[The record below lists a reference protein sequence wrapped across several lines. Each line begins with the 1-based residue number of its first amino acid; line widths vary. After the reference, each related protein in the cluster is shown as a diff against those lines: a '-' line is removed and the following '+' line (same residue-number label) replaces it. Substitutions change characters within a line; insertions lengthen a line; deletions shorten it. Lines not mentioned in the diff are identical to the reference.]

1 MSCEINAGR
10 SVSCKDASGGIKGI
24 YILNFVDTLTANMVI
39 QTPANPVVQ
48 GDNLK
53 VVAMNTGEDAGL
65 NVYYFQLRREMAS
78 LDINVNS
85 SPENGTTFFE
95 QQLVMNFNKFSV
107 SDADKAKILSYGRP
121 QIIVEDNQSNL
132 ILLGAANGMDVT
144 SGSISTGQAFGD
156 RNGVSLTFTG
166 REVEP
171 YFELVGG
178 SDTPSDAAPSPFENF
193 EAADITIAS

>member
-24 YILNFVDTLTANMVI
+24 YILNFTDTLTANMVI
-39 QTPANPVVQ
+39 NSGSAS

-53 VVAMNTGEDAGL
+53 IDSFNAGSTAGL
-65 NVYYFQLRREMAS
+65 EVYYFQLRREMAS

>member
-24 YILNFVDTLTANMVI
+24 YILNFTDTLTANMVI
-39 QTPANPVVQ
+39 NSGSAS

-53 VVAMNTGEDAGL
+53 IDSFNSGSNAGL
-65 NVYYFQLRREMAS
+65 EVYYFQLRREMAS

-171 YFELVGG
+171 YFELAGVAAPT
-178 SDTPSDAAPSPFENF
+178 TPAPSPFEKF
-193 EAADITIAS
+193 EDGDITIAS

>member
-24 YILNFVDTLTANMVI
+24 YILNFVDTLTSNMVLS
-39 QTPANPVVQ
+39 AGSAS

-53 VVAMNTGEDAGL
+53 IEKFKSDNSAGL
-65 NVYYFQLRREMAS
+65 SVYFFQLRREMAS

-132 ILLGAANGMDVT
+132 ILLGATNGMDVT

-171 YFELVGG
+171 YFELVGVSAPG
-178 SDTPSDAAPSPFENF
+178 TPSAAPFEKF
-193 EAADITIAS
+193 DSGDITIA

>member
-1 MSCEINAGR
+1 MSCEISAGR
-10 SVSCKDASGGIKGI
+10 SVSCKDASGGIKGV

-53 VVAMNTGEDAGL
+53 VVSMNSGEDAGL
-65 NVYYFQLRREMAS
+65 SVYYFQLRREMAS

-95 QQLVMNFNKFSV
+95 QQLVVNFNKFSV

-132 ILLGAANGMDVT
+132 ILLGAANGMDVS

-171 YFELVGG
+171 YFELVG
-178 SDTPSDAAPSPFENF
+178 DTSAPASPAPSPFENF
-193 EAADITIAS
+193 EAADITIAT